1 MKKKTPWA
9 ITTLVPDTIYTD
21 REEFIESFYGEAL
34 KTATRRSMSTVLLGM
49 RRMGKTEIFK
59 RVVNRLFFEQDHTD
73 PEAVVP
79 VYYSFEDEDV
89 DRSKFALDY
98 VENFV
103 RWYAAFRLRKPGLIG
118 RSEISREN
126 LPVFIKN
133 NMEITRGFQKALN
146 LLEWIPKDNVTLPED
161 AAVNIPRT
169 VSDRDDASIVMFLDE
184 FQNTH
189 LPQYKFRIVGFMQ
202 NAVESPTCPHF
213 VTGSAMS
220 ILVNEILG
228 RGALFGR
235 FDSEEI
241 EPFTDY
247 YGKELVLKARSFFG
261 ASIPDVMAPVISDR
275 CGGNPFYITALV
287 RQAVK
292 QDEPVASEE
301 ALNELLGL
309 DISSGF
315 IWAELSDQVERW
327 MERINGKKI
336 TKWILYLAALDPE
349 ARISLERIQEEL
361 RRREKKDVPLNEI

>member
-1 MKKKTPWA
+1 
-9 ITTLVPDTIYTD
+9 IRTLVPDAVYTD

-59 RVVNRLFFEQDHTD
+59 RVVNRLFFEQDHKD

-89 DRSKFALDY
+89 NRSRFAIDY

-103 RWYAAFRLRKPGLIG
+103 RWYAAFRLRQPELIDKT
-118 RSEISREN
+118 IIPLEN
-126 LPVFIKN
+126 LPDYIKD
-133 NMEITRGFQKALN
+133 NMEITLSFQGALN
-146 LLEWIPKDNVTLPED
+146 LLEWIPKDGVNLPEKL
-161 AAVNIPRT
+161 AVNLPRN
-169 VSDRDDASIVMFLDE
+169 VSDRDDISIAMFLDE

-213 VTGSAMS
+213 VTGSAMNS
-220 ILVNEILG
+220 LVNEILG
-228 RGALFGR
+228 KGALFGR
-235 FDSEEI
+235 FDSENI

-247 YGKELVLKARSFFG
+247 HGKELVLKAKSYYG
-261 ASIPDVMAPVISDR
+261 AEIPDVMAPVISDR

-287 RQAVK
+287 QQAVK

-309 DISSGF
+309 DVSS
-315 IWAELSDQVERW
+315 
-327 MERINGKKI
+327 
-336 TKWILYLAALDPE
+336 
-349 ARISLERIQEEL
+349 
-361 RRREKKDVPLNEI
+361 